1 MFKTTFM
8 AHGKE
13 IYGRMFTLLFSILQ
27 NNTVKSVNLPLSPQK
42 AIFIQYEVNM
52 HQHGFEMT
60 WEWVNHD
67 RNFILK
73 TQRHH
78 RSLRWKVKVTSDLP
92 LQAEERM
99 EKDQQERL
107 RREGE
112 ELAEVRYMV
121 TSNLLTERP
130 EAAKRKSES
139 SAEGPRV
146 LTDRWKGMTPQ
157 QISEIHRKR
166 EEQCLEKEVRI
177 LHWHVHAYIVIIKV
191 IILYRFP
198 ISPETERDGA
208 AERCGLGL
216 PSDRAGQTAAERG
229 E

>member
-1 MFKTTFM
+1 
-8 AHGKE
+8 
-13 IYGRMFTLLFSILQ
+13 
-27 NNTVKSVNLPLSPQK
+27 
-42 AIFIQYEVNM
+42 
-52 HQHGFEMT
+52 
-60 WEWVNHD
+60 
-67 RNFILK
+67 
-73 TQRHH
+73 
-78 RSLRWKVKVTSDLP
+78 
-92 LQAEERM
+92 M

-177 LHWHVHAYIVIIKV
+177 LH
-191 IILYRFP
+191 
-198 ISPETERDGA
+198 
-208 AERCGLGL
+208 
-216 PSDRAGQTAAERG
+216 
-229 E
+229 